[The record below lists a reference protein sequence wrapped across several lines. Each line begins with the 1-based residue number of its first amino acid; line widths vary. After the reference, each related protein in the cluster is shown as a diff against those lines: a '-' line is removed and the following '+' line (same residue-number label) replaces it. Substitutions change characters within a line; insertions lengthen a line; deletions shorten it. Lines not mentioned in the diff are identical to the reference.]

1 LQDWDYVSYHINST
15 LKYCYDTRMVDAL
28 ELSTLKT
35 RRSEKYP
42 QSNMFGFAESLGRS
56 IRQERFWVNLIM
68 KYFHHDFNSSSVGL
82 NYFNCECLRQKL
94 VALASLHENATVMPR
109 LSEDQV
115 LVLRKKSSALLSGD
129 R

>member
-1 LQDWDYVSYHINST
+1 
-15 LKYCYDTRMVDAL
+15 
-28 ELSTLKT
+28 
-35 RRSEKYP
+35 
-42 QSNMFGFAESLGRS
+42 
-56 IRQERFWVNLIM
+56 M
-68 KYFHHDFNSSSVGL
+68 KYFHHDFNSASVGL

-94 VALASLHENATVMPR
+94 VALACLHENATVMPR